1 MKMFKCLQCGNV
13 SDTVDEIIR
22 NLEEWTEVR
31 ILRDKEVKALGDELF
46 DYPYKFDPGDSEIL
60 YNNSVQEYFCHNCGS
75 KIPGVNSLLELQQYL
90 EAQNDEN

>member
-1 MKMFKCLQCGNV
+1 MKMFKCQSCENI

-60 YNNSVQEYFCHNCGS
+60 YDKCVQEYFCHNCGS
-75 KIPGVNSLLELQQYL
+75 KIPNTHSLLDLQQYL
-90 EAQNDEN
+90 EAQE